1 MNLASLVIQMIAG
14 AIGGNVAGSA
24 IRTWSLGVLGN
35 SMAGVVGG
43 GIGGQVAAS
52 VLGAHGLMDPSSI
65 LANIAGGGVGGV
77 VLMMLFGLA
86 RSLIGKARH

>member
-24 IRTWSLGVLGN
+24 IRTWSLGVFGN

-43 GIGGQVAAS
+43 GIGGQLAAS

-77 VLMMLFGLA
+77 ILMMLLGMA